1 MVPAKSRNGHSCP
14 HCKAVA
20 QVYTS
25 RKVTEIVSEKYLQC
39 TNLDCGFQFVIQIG
53 VVRALIPSLMPDPDI
68 NVPLV
73 ERRSN
78 DIIVARA
85 PASTQQP
92 AAPAPVA
99 PRDRGG
105 TQPSHSH

>member
-1 MVPAKSRNGHSCP
+1 MVPAKSRTGHRCP

-25 RKVTEIVSEKYLQC
+25 RKVIEIVSEKYLQC
-39 TNLDCGFQFVIQIG
+39 TNLACGFQFVLQIS
-53 VVRALIPSLMPDPDI
+53 VVRALMPSLMPDPDI

-78 DIIVARA
+78 DIVVARA
-85 PASTQQP
+85 SSSTQQP
-92 AAPAPVA
+92 AVPALVA
-99 PRDRGG
+99 PQDHGG